1 MASIKS
7 QKGRLYL
14 CATLP
19 HRAGSTGRKQ
29 ADITLKLDETAQNW
43 RVAKKH
49 LQLRERELDKRTFEW
64 ADWVDDHGKASW
76 RTAFDLLYKK
86 KVINGRT
93 SQSTFDVR
101 IMGYLRQLDKTERV
115 TTDSIERFVTK

>member
-1 MASIKS
+1 LASIKS

-76 RTAFDLLYKK
+76 RTAF
-86 KVINGRT
+86 T
-93 SQSTFDVR
+93 CSTKRKSLTAAQARAPLTFGSWA
-101 IMGYLRQLDKTERV
+101 ICA
-115 TTDSIERFVTK
+115 S